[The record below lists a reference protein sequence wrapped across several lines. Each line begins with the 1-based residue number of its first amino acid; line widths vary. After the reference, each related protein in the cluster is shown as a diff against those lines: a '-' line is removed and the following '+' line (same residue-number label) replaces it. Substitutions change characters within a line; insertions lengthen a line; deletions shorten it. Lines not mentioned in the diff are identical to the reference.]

1 MVPFAN
7 TSGINGRTSVKNQNN
22 PKTGLTPQFYQK
34 KHRLKAEKIEGNTA
48 YQIHNTS
55 QNPKKS
61 SVTSSVKRLS
71 VDAERLSN
79 KSSNNQT
86 GIINMKGL
94 GNHININLMN
104 NLNNINQTQS
114 NHSHSHSMSHN
125 NGNGSLGN
133 SMLQGKKV
141 TKKKDIDV
149 LANATSN
156 SNNFNMNNSH
166 GSSMHQRHSNAVPRQ
181 NLNQKLVLQNQ
192 IINAS
197 HNSVKYK

>member
-1 MVPFAN
+1 
-7 TSGINGRTSVKNQNN
+7 
-22 PKTGLTPQFYQK
+22 
-34 KHRLKAEKIEGNTA
+34 
-48 YQIHNTS
+48 
-55 QNPKKS
+55 
-61 SVTSSVKRLS
+61 
-71 VDAERLSN
+71 
-79 KSSNNQT
+79 
-86 GIINMKGL
+86 
-94 GNHININLMN
+94 
-104 NLNNINQTQS
+104 
-114 NHSHSHSMSHN
+114 MSHN

-166 GSSMHQRHSNAVPRQ
+166 GSNMHPRHSNAVPRQ